1 MKKTL
6 TAIAI
11 ALIAVGTLSGCG
23 SDTDTDTDTGRE
35 VVEIQKTLSDGRT
48 ITCLQ
53 MRTYQYGGGL
63 SCDW

>member
-1 MKKTL
+1 MKKAL

-11 ALIAVGTLSGCG
+11 AVIAVGTLTGCG
-23 SDTDTDTDTGRE
+23 SQPEYE

-53 MRTYQYGGGL
+53 MSTYQRGGGI